1 MMIGIGIAILTIS
14 LFVFLLIDCLRRIEA
29 EFPTLVYDGKTISQR
44 VIKRTW
50 TWFLILSFALG
61 LSTSQTIWGHSTTD
75 SNFQSSGVVVTKY
88 QYLSPFFI
96 YKVETAEGG
105 AKGKIHQVYRAATK
119 QQALE
124 AFDDFMALYEEKYPK
139 ACACLRKDKEVLF
152 TFYDF
157 PAAHWKHLR
166 TTNPIESTFATVRH
180 RTRQTKGC
188 GSRQATLTMVYK
200 LGREAEKH
208 WRRLDGSRLM
218 VKVLRGVRFID
229 GEERADDRLAA

>member
-29 EFPTLVYDGKTISQR
+29 EFPTLVYDGKTVSQR

-166 TTNPIESTFATVRH
+166 TTNPIESTFATVAAPDASDEGVWLSAGYADDGLQAGPRSGEALAASG
-180 RTRQTKGC
+180 RFTVDGE
-188 GSRQATLTMVYK
+188 GASRCSIY
-200 LGREAEKH
+200 R
-208 WRRLDGSRLM
+208 WRRAG
-218 VKVLRGVRFID
+218 
-229 GEERADDRLAA
+229 